1 MSHNKLGA
9 ALLAAL
15 LLTSPACATG
25 DEDGADGADGAV
37 SAISALSG
45 DQEQP
50 NPDGA
55 AADEALPADTNP
67 DGSAKDP
74 AEEVPY
80 VDTLTGQ
87 ARDNYLAKEACLEQ
101 FAGDDAALWACIDA
115 INPAPPADANPDGSP
130 ADGGDKQPPAEGDV
144 ASNPDGS
151 PVDPADWCVGLDGA
165 DLSACQLKQSCYVQS
180 QGDAAA
186 YEACVASISL

>member
-15 LLTSPACATG
+15 LLAAPACATS
-25 DEDGADGADGAV
+25 DDDGADGGAV
-37 SAISALSG
+37 SAALALSDG
-45 DQEQP
+45 QKP
-50 NPDGA
+50 SNPDGSVA
-55 AADEALPADTNP
+55 DDEALPDDP
-67 DGSAKDP
+67 DGSTKDP
-74 AEEVPY
+74 ADEVSY
-80 VDTLTGQ
+80 FDTLTGQ
-87 ARDNYLAKEACLEQ
+87 DRDNYLAKEACLAE
-101 FAGDDAALWACIDA
+101 FADDDAALWACIDA
-115 INPAPPADANPDGSP
+115 INPAPTEGANPDGSP
-130 ADGGDKQPPAEGDV
+130 VEGDGGDKQPPADGDDG

-180 QGDAAA
+180 QGDPAA